1 MWKLMKTILPNKKES
16 LPTGKFNN
24 QGQIV
29 TDSEELKDLY
39 LNEFKER
46 LRIRLSLP
54 DFIKNSS
61 YTNHNENSPF
71 IFQLKLRSFFGY
83 G

>member
-1 MWKLMKTILPNKKES
+1 MWKFKKTIWPNKKES
-16 LPTGKFNN
+16 LRTGKFNK

-46 LRIRLSLP
+46 LRIRPSHP
-54 DFIKNSS
+54 DFIEIHKIK
-61 YTNHNENSPF
+61 EIIF
-71 IFQLKLRSFFGY
+71 IQNMDKAKAKVTSD
-83 G
+83 